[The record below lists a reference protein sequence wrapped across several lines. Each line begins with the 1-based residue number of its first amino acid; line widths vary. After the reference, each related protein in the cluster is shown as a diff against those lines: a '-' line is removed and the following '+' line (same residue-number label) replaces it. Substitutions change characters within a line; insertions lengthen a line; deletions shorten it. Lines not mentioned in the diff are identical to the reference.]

1 MKRLTLNT
9 RIRFLKCQSFGLEL
23 LFALTKQ
30 RWFFERKIK
39 IGIIILGL
47 INSLMACNN
56 THKQNNETDS
66 TKNEKPV
73 ETCYI
78 TSYPSG
84 KELPS
89 PPPPPPINASAL
101 PAEYHVEIKITPKFL
116 RTNNLAIKYIQD
128 SIRYPISFVE
138 NGLHGIT
145 TAQFSIEKDG
155 LIHKVRIVQGISAEF
170 NQEIIRVLI
179 FLPRWIP
186 GLDSQ
191 SRKGIKYSV

>member
-1 MKRLTLNT
+1 MRKLTLHT
-9 RIRFLKCQSFGLEL
+9 HIHFLKCQSFGLGL

-30 RWFFERKIK
+30 RWFFEQKIK

-47 INSLMACNN
+47 INILMACNN
-56 THKQNNETDS
+56 THKQNHETET

-84 KELPS
+84 NE

-101 PAEYHVEIKITPKFL
+101 PAEYHVELKIKPKFS
-116 RTNNLAIKYIQD
+116 RTNNLVIKYIQD

-138 NGLHGIT
+138 NGLQGIT

-155 LIHKVRIVQGISAEF
+155 LIHKVKIIQGISPEF
-170 NQEIIRVLI
+170 NQEMIRVLM
-179 FLPRWIP
+179 FLPR
-186 GLDSQ
+186 LDT
-191 SRKGIKYSV
+191 RPE